1 MGYAIYNMLQVSEDN
16 STQVQEKLFGQW
28 KNCHLGKT
36 VLKNVPQEVS
46 FGDLDKYTKVLV
58 EVFP

>member
-16 STQVQEKLFGQW
+16 STQVQENLFDQW

-36 VLKNVPQEVS
+36 VFKKVPQEVS